1 MAYSIGCQDGTF
13 CNLVHSSITESMDG
27 ASVGAGA
34 CKIDPFIFTS
44 LLFI

>member
-27 ASVGAGA
+27 ASVGAG
-34 CKIDPFIFTS
+34 CKNDPFIFTS